1 MSVRWIG
8 VFWTG
13 LFLLF
18 SEGET
23 LAKALRLSV
32 SSVLSLSG
40 GVQVGSN
47 QSYFSKTLQV
57 FNQEDYS
64 GDFFVTFSV
73 PPGGVGSRRLF
84 SGSDEIAYQLLE
96 TPTSSIPLK
105 DFPDVHSGEVLRGRF
120 DASDSQQSLG
130 FSVRLSGSTWLSPG
144 IYSDSMVLRLFTGTI
159 DDSIVVG
166 SQMVEIEWSVPQR
179 TDLSLVAQ
187 GGNFISGRNSA
198 AIDFGTIEGEV
209 ARALDC
215 VVRSN
220 VGYSVSFLS
229 DSGGAL
235 SHSRGYR
242 IPYTLAV
249 GGTLMD
255 LKAGVEVVPSW
266 GFSSTGQGG
275 RSHEM
280 TVTLDPR
287 PGQEAGNYSDNIR
300 ISIWAQ

>member
-1 MSVRWIG
+1 MSVRWSG
-8 VFWTG
+8 VLWAGF
-13 LFLLF
+13 FLLF
-18 SEGET
+18 SADKT
-23 LAKALRLSV
+23 RANALRLSV
-32 SSVLSLSG
+32 SSVVRLSG

-47 QSYFSKTLQV
+47 QFYFSQSLQV
-57 FNQEDYS
+57 FNQENYS

-120 DASDSQQSLG
+120 GAVDSQRQLE
-130 FSVRLSGSTWLSPG
+130 FSVRLSGNTWLPPG
-144 IYSDSMVLRLFTGTI
+144 IYSDSIVLRLFTGTI
-159 DDSIVVG
+159 DESVEVG
-166 SQMVEIEWSVPQR
+166 SQLIEIEWSVPQR
-179 TDLSLVAQ
+179 TDLSLVGR
-187 GGNFISGRNSA
+187 GGNFMTGSSSA
-198 AIDFGTIEGEV
+198 LIDFGMIEEEV

-229 DSGGAL
+229 DTGGAL
-235 SHSRGYR
+235 VHSSGFR

-249 GGTLMD
+249 DGTVID
-255 LKAGVEVVPSW
+255 LKAAVEAAPVW
-266 GFSSTGQGG
+266 GLTSTGQGG